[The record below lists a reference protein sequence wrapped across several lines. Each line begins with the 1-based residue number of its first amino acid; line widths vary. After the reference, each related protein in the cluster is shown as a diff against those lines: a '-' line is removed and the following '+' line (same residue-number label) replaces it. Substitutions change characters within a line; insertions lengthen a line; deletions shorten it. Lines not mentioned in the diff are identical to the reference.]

1 MNDTARARP
10 YHHGDLRNALL
21 DAARAGVTE
30 GDVVNVLNLQSKRLV
45 SGTVTGRG
53 QVSISV
59 ATPRLAADSDVTSS
73 ISSNGT
79 ASPVSVASSPA

>member
-1 MNDTARARP
+1 MR
-10 YHHGDLRNALL
+10 GKSL
-21 DAARAGVTE
+21 DNGTE
-30 GDVVNVLNLQSKRLV
+30 GDVVNVLNLQSKRVV

-79 ASPVSVASSPA
+79 ASPVSVASSPALAVAAKTE